1 MRSSTGTGRVPGP
14 PVVERPDPT
23 RSLQTIRIR
32 AERARIL
39 AALRT
44 TDGRRADAA
53 HLLGI
58 SRKTLWKRLKR
69 LGIASWGVTAR

>member
-1 MRSSTGTGRVPGP
+1 MLDHAGTGRVPGP
-14 PVVERPDPT
+14 PVVERPDRA
-23 RSLQTIRIR
+23 RSLETVRIR

-39 AALRT
+39 AALRA

-53 HLLGI
+53 RLLGI

>member
-1 MRSSTGTGRVPGP
+1 MRNSAGTGRAPGP
-14 PVVERPDPT
+14 PVVDRPDRT
-23 RSLQTIRIR
+23 CALETIRIR

-39 AALRT
+39 AALRS
-44 TDGRRADAA
+44 TDGRRADTAR
-53 HLLGI
+53 LLGI